1 MGFNFFGI
9 NVPTTVQDFVD
20 IFLPTDKS
28 KENSDSS
35 SNAASPVTNPTQAPP
50 PAPEIKET
58 AGTSGAAVEPPSPPP
73 GVAYPAGTLPDLSGR
88 YIGNYEKEIV
98 LDLIDSL
105 QRPPPSINSEYI
117 TILSRTLSWL
127 AREAPSSPDALFN
140 ATGAQA
146 MWNAVAFA
154 ESKAFGFPLNVLQP
168 IFAGNGLDSQEKMR
182 NEANRIRNIIYDVV
196 NRVNSF
202 LARAKNAG
210 FIPPENPFALAMSL
224 NVGRLGFSPVDL
236 QGDVAT
242 RVSSNV
248 QTYLTLLEAEATGKL
263 NLDQNSFKAAQ
274 LSSANF
280 SLDGYGG
287 TGNSSVDLSKLL
299 PDADAI
305 KAQKSLEALSV
316 FDFTKRVPKILF
328 TAFYAPAG
336 IPKGVIIGW
345 KKSPDASGYVI
356 RRKNI
361 FDDREAV
368 YTVTN
373 AEAVKNTARLREYVS
388 AWIISFYDNVQEDVV
403 FDFLDTDIPPHGY
416 FFYKIQAYQLQN
428 DSPGAMF
435 AVPTTTVSLPQ
446 HLKNSIRAELEL
458 LDPNKK
464 SSVVDFAAGTATT
477 VIENTPDTIS
487 PYPILAKFFFQ
498 APEYD
503 WILAALNIRASINR
517 GDSRTTTRN
526 FSYLTAQLDFL
537 FSQIDSGRF
546 VLPSGDITNILKNIE
561 YSISKFGVNQ
571 VVKEILQE
579 TGALY
584 HFEGKDPSDNAL
596 FKNVDTAEATESGLI
611 AAVAAAVDPE
621 TMTMNLKTLSNN
633 LPALLSGEFV
643 TSGQSLTGKVGNHKY
658 KAKTA
663 RPTEI
668 KVPTADHD
676 TSTGVKAED
685 EIHYL
690 RELDNLH
697 ASVIDLTTSDGISV
711 FMRVIRI
718 FSDIGPNRGTPIAS
732 AATPEIVD
740 PIVAPLPPAPQPSPV
755 QPVLSPEQ
763 QEEAAHDA
771 AVAAGVTPAYYV
783 VDGIKVYIT

>member
-20 IFLPTDKS
+20 IFFPPDRS
-28 KENSDSS
+28 QENSSAESS
-35 SNAASPVTNPTQAPP
+35 THAATPVTNPAPP
-50 PAPEIKET
+50 PPPT
-58 AGTSGAAVEPPSPPP
+58 SDSGTNAVNATPPSPPP
-73 GVAYPAGTLPDLSGR
+73 GVAIPAGTYPDLTGR
-88 YIGNYEKEIV
+88 YIGNFEKEII

-105 QRPPPSINSEYI
+105 QRPPPGMNAAYI

-127 AREAPSSPDALFN
+127 AREAPPSPDVLFN

-154 ESKAFGFPLNVLQP
+154 ESQAFGFPSNVLQP
-168 IFAGNGLDSQEKMR
+168 TYTGNGLDSQEKMR
-182 NEANRIRNIIYDVV
+182 NEANRIRNIVYDVV

-202 LARAKNAG
+202 VARAKNAG

-236 QGDVAT
+236 PGDIAT
-242 RVSSNV
+242 RISANV
-248 QTYLTLLEAEATGKL
+248 QSYLTLLEAEATGKL

-287 TGNSSVDLSKLL
+287 TGNTSVDLAKLL

-316 FDFTKRVPKILF
+316 FDFTKRIPKILF

-336 IPKGVIIGW
+336 APLGVIVGW
-345 KKSPDASGYVI
+345 RKSSDASGYVI

-368 YTVTN
+368 YSVTN
-373 AEAVKNTARLREYVS
+373 ADAAKHTARLREYVG
-388 AWIISFYDNVQEDVV
+388 AWILSFYDNIQEDVV
-403 FDFLDTDIPPHGY
+403 FTFLDTDIPPHGY
-416 FFYKIQAYQLQN
+416 FFYRVQAYQLQN

-446 HLKNSIRAELEL
+446 HLKNSIRAELEV
-458 LDPNKK
+458 LDPNKERD
-464 SSVVDFAAGTATT
+464 VVDFAAGTATT
-477 VIENTPDTIS
+477 IIENTPDTIS

-517 GDSRTTTRN
+517 GDTRTNTRN

-537 FSQIDSGRF
+537 FSQIDAGKF
-546 VLPSGDITNILKNIE
+546 VLPSGDITNVLKNIE
-561 YSISKFGVNQ
+561 ESISKFGVNQ
-571 VVKEILQE
+571 VIKEILQE

-584 HFEGKDPSDNAL
+584 HFEGKDPNDNAL
-596 FKNVDTAEATESGLI
+596 FKSIDTQESTESSLI
-611 AAVAAAVDPE
+611 AAVASAVDPE

-643 TSGQSLTGKVGNHKY
+643 TNGQSLTKKVGNHKHKS
-658 KAKTA
+658 KAAK
-663 RPTEI
+663 PSEI
-668 KVPTADHD
+668 KVPSEHD
-676 TSTGVKAED
+676 TSTGTKAED
-685 EIHYL
+685 EIQYL
-690 RELDNLH
+690 RELDNLP
-697 ASVIDLTTSDGISV
+697 AGVIDLTTSEGISI

-732 AATPEIVD
+732 VPEPEVVD
-740 PIVAPLPPAPQPSPV
+740 PIVAPLPPAPPPSPV

-771 AVAAGVTPAYYV
+771 AVAAGVTPAYEV
-783 VDGIKVYIT
+783 VDGVKVYIT